1 MRVAKFY
8 TLRNKLIVSF
18 LAVALIPLILLTL
31 INKDTT
37 QKILKDNAQQA
48 LVAVASQTATSIDS
62 FIDNNLSNVRVESSL
77 SGLAN
82 YLSLS
87 QEERLGSVEEKVA
100 GDILKSLSSR
110 DLNNISRRDF
120 SNIFSYALLDLQ
132 GRNVLDTNTINIGK
146 DESNRDYFIEPLK
159 TKLPYASTVQLA
171 IDSQLVIIYFSNRV
185 SNLQGEAIGVLRVA
199 YNANVIQQL
208 ISKPTNFV
216 GSESFAILLD
226 ENYIRLAHS
235 KIPEL
240 TFKSVIPLSP
250 TKVQQLQADE
260 RLPIRPLAELSTNLP
275 MLKKGLDNTSK
286 KPQST
291 SYLTTQLT
299 ETGNQWN
306 SLAIAPLTT
315 KPWFVIFAQPQSAF
329 LAPIQA
335 QTNTALVL
343 AIVIAGMV
351 TITAVIMGQILTR
364 PLISLTKKVSQF
376 TAGNLN
382 IRVKIRAKDEIGNL
396 ANSFNNM
403 MERIQNY
410 TESLEAKN
418 TELSDIAKLKDEF
431 LANTSHELKT
441 PLNGIIGIAE
451 SMIDGATG
459 ELNQEQNTNLLMI
472 ASSGRRLS
480 NLINDILD
488 LSRLKH
494 KNLELQIKPV
504 GMREITDIVL
514 SLSKPLVQQ
523 KKLQL
528 INSISAETP
537 AVSADE
543 NRIQQVLYNLI
554 GNAIKFTDAGIIE
567 VSAVVIP
574 SFQLSFD
581 KAKERGLLEIT
592 ISDTGIGIAS
602 DKLDRV
608 FESFEQ
614 ADGSIT
620 RSYGGSGLG
629 LSITKQLIELQGGK
643 IRVQSTL
650 GRGSQFIFTLPLS
663 TEQNKTLYRST
674 PPSISPPDLFIPKN
688 TIVSKNRE
696 ISTLPP
702 PSLSQTSKV
711 FKLLI
716 VDDEPINLQVLS
728 NLLSLENYSLTL
740 THSPLEALELIEKGL
755 KPDLILLDIMM
766 PQMTGYEVCQ
776 KIRQRFLANELPIV
790 LLTAKNQVSDFVEG
804 FNAGANDYLTKP
816 FSRNELLVRIRN
828 HIKLAKI
835 NLSYNRFVPRE
846 FLKFLEKESI
856 IDVQL
861 GDQVQREMTI
871 LFSDIRS
878 FTTLSESMTPKQNFD
893 FLNAYLKRV
902 SPVIRNNSGFI
913 DKYIGDAIMALFPE
927 VPDDALRAAVDMQKQ
942 VYDYNLKRQ
951 KSGHLP
957 IAIGIGIHTGN
968 IMLGMIGE
976 EQRLEGTVI
985 SDAVNLAARLESL
998 TKVYGAS
1005 ILISGQTLS
1014 KLDNATDYNCRFI
1027 DQVQVKGKTER
1038 IAVFEVYDSNPREI
1052 FDLKSQ
1058 TLGIFEQAI
1067 LCYHNQKVSEAFQL
1081 FQEVLKINKEDRVAM
1096 LYIKRCEQL
1105 QNPAIVEEWGRLDET
1120 IQKL

>member
-1 MRVAKFY
+1 MRLAKFY

-18 LAVALIPLILLTL
+18 LAVALIPLILLAL
-31 INKDTT
+31 INRDTT
-37 QKILKDNAQQA
+37 QKTLKDNAQQA

-77 SGLAN
+77 PGLAE
-82 YLSLS
+82 YLSLP
-87 QEERLGSVEEKVA
+87 QEARIGSAEEKVA
-100 GDILKSLSSR
+100 GYILRSLIRR
-110 DLNNISRRDF
+110 DLN
-120 SNIFSYALLDLQ
+120 NIFSYALLDLQ
-132 GRNVLDTNTINIGK
+132 GRNLLDTNTIDIGK

-159 TKLPYASTVQLA
+159 TNLPYASAIQLTE
-171 IDSQLVIIYFSNRV
+171 DSNIVKIYFSNPVR
-185 SNLQGEAIGVLRVA
+185 NIKGEAIGILRVS
-199 YNANVIQQL
+199 YNATVIQKL

-216 GSESFAILLD
+216 GLESFAILLD
-226 ENYIRLAHS
+226 ENYIRVAHS

-240 TFKSVIPLSP
+240 TFKSVVPLSQ
-250 TKVQQLQADE
+250 TLIQKLQADQ
-260 RLPIRPLAELSTNLP
+260 RLPLLPFAELSTNLP
-275 MLKKGLDNTSK
+275 ALKKGLDNTTK
-286 KPQST
+286 KASST

-299 ETGNQWN
+299 ETGDQWN
-306 SLAIAPLTT
+306 SVAIAPLAT

-343 AIVIAGMV
+343 AVIIAGIV
-351 TITAVIMGQILTR
+351 TVTAVIMGQILTK
-364 PLISLTKKVSQF
+364 PLISLTRKVSQF

-396 ANSFNNM
+396 AHSFNHL

-410 TESLEAKN
+410 TESLETKN
-418 TELSDIAKLKDEF
+418 TELSDIDKLKDEF

-441 PLNGIIGIAE
+441 PLHGIIGIAE

-459 ELNQEQNTNLLMI
+459 KLNQEQQNNLLMI

-488 LSRLKH
+488 FSRLKH
-494 KNLELQIKPV
+494 KNLELQLKPV
-504 GMREITDIVL
+504 GMRELTDIVL
-514 SLSKPLVQQ
+514 SLSKPLAQQ
-523 KKLQL
+523 KNLQL
-528 INSISAETP
+528 INSISAEIP
-537 AVSADE
+537 PVFADE
-543 NRIQQVLYNLI
+543 DRIQQVLYNLI
-554 GNAIKFTDAGIIE
+554 GNAIKFTETGIIE

-574 SFQLSFD
+574 SFRLSFD
-581 KAKERGLLEIT
+581 QAKEKGLLEI
-592 ISDTGIGIAS
+592 IVSDTGIGIAS
-602 DKLDRV
+602 DKLDRI

-614 ADGSIT
+614 VDGSIT

-629 LSITKQLIELQGGK
+629 LSITKQLVELQGGK
-643 IRVQSTL
+643 IRVESTL

-663 TEQNKTLYRST
+663 TEENKTLYRST
-674 PPSISPPDLFIPKN
+674 PPSISLDNLFIPE
-688 TIVSKNRE
+688 TFIVSRNRE
-696 ISTLPP
+696 LSLPL
-702 PSLSQTSKV
+702 PSLTQTNKV
-711 FKLLI
+711 YKLLI

-728 NLLSLENYSLTL
+728 NLLSLEDYSLTL
-740 THSPLEALELIEKGL
+740 THSPIEALELIEKGL

-835 NLSYNRFVPRE
+835 NSSYNRFVPRE
-846 FLKFLEKESI
+846 FLKFLGKESI

-861 GDQVQREMTI
+861 GDQVQQEMTI

-878 FTTLSESMTPKQNFD
+878 FTTLSESMTPKENFD

-902 SPVIRNNSGFI
+902 SPVIRDNSGFI

-927 VPDDALRAAVDMQKQ
+927 VPDDALRAAVEMQKQ

-1005 ILISGQTLS
+1005 ILISRQTLS
-1014 KLDNATDYNCRFI
+1014 KLDNATDYNCRFV
-1027 DQVQVKGKTER
+1027 DKVQVKGKTEL

-1067 LCYHNQKVSEAFQL
+1067 YCYHDQKISEALQL
-1081 FQEVLKINKEDRVAM
+1081 FQEVLKINKEDGVAR
-1096 LYIKRCEQL
+1096 LYIKRCEHL
-1105 QNPAIVEEWGRLDET
+1105 QNHTTVEEWEKIVQT
-1120 IQKL
+1120 NQKF

>member
-31 INKDTT
+31 INKYTT
-37 QKILKDNAQQA
+37 QKTLKDNAQQA

-62 FIDNNLSNVRVESSL
+62 FIDNNLSNVRVESNL
-77 SGLAN
+77 PGLAT
-82 YLSLS
+82 YLSLA
-87 QEERLGSVEEKVA
+87 QEERIGSVEEKVA
-100 GDILKSLSSR
+100 GDILRSLSSR
-110 DLNNISRRDF
+110 DLNNLNRTDF
-120 SNIFSYALLDLQ
+120 RNIFSYALLDLQ
-132 GRNVLDTNTINIGK
+132 GRNVLDTNTIDIGK
-146 DESNRDYFIEPLK
+146 DESNRDYFSEPLK
-159 TKLPYASTVQLA
+159 TKSSYASAMRLTR
-171 IDSQLVIIYFSNRV
+171 DSKLITIYFSHPV
-185 SNLQGEAIGVLRVA
+185 LNLQGDTIGILRIS
-199 YNANVIQQL
+199 YNATVIQQL
-208 ISKPTNFV
+208 ISKPTNFA

-240 TFKSVIPLSP
+240 IFQSVIPLSP
-250 TKVQQLQADE
+250 TLVQKLQADE
-260 RLPIRPLAELSTNLP
+260 RLPIRPLADLSTNLP
-275 MLKKGLDNTSK
+275 VLKKGLDGITK
-286 KPQST
+286 KAQST
-291 SYLTTQLT
+291 SYLTAQLT
-299 ETGNQWN
+299 ETGNQLN
-306 SLAIAPLTT
+306 SVAIAPVMK
-315 KPWFVIFAQPQSAF
+315 KPWLVLFVQPQSAF
-329 LAPIQA
+329 LAPIQS

-382 IRVKIRAKDEIGNL
+382 IRVRVRAKDEIGNL

-403 MERIQNY
+403 IERIQNY
-410 TESLEAKN
+410 TENLETKN
-418 TELSDIAKLKDEF
+418 SELSNLDKLKDEF

-459 ELNQEQNTNLLMI
+459 DLNQEQHTNLLMI

-488 LSRLKH
+488 FSRLKH
-494 KNLELQIKPV
+494 KNIDLQIKPV
-504 GMREITDIVL
+504 GMRELTDIVL
-514 SLSKPLVQQ
+514 SLSRPLAQQ

-528 INSISAETP
+528 INSISAEIP
-537 AVSADE
+537 VVSADE

-554 GNAIKFTDAGIIE
+554 GNAIKFTETGIIE
-567 VSAVVIP
+567 VSAVIIP
-574 SFQLSFD
+574 AFQLSFD
-581 KAKERGLLEIT
+581 KAKEKSLLEIT
-592 ISDTGIGIAS
+592 ISDTGVGITS
-602 DKLDRV
+602 DKLDRI

-629 LSITKQLIELQGGK
+629 LSITKQLVELHGGK
-643 IRVQSTL
+643 ISVESTL
-650 GRGSQFIFTLPLS
+650 GRGSKFIFTLPLS
-663 TEQNKTLYRST
+663 VEQNKTLYRST
-674 PPSISPPDLFIPKN
+674 PPSISNPDLFIPKAS
-688 TIVSKNRE
+688 TISKSRE
-696 ISTLPP
+696 LSIPS
-702 PSLSQTSKV
+702 PSLIQTNKV

-740 THSPLEALELIEKGL
+740 THSPVEALELIEKGL

-766 PQMTGYEVCQ
+766 PQMTGYEVCR

-828 HIKLAKI
+828 HIQLAKI

-846 FLKFLEKESI
+846 FLKFLGKESI

-861 GDQVQREMTI
+861 GDQVQQEMTI

-878 FTTLSESMTPKQNFD
+878 FTTLSESMTPKENFD

-1014 KLDNATDYNCRFI
+1014 KLDNAIDYNCRFI
-1027 DQVQVKGKTER
+1027 DKVQVKGKTELV
-1038 IAVFEVYDSNPREI
+1038 AVFEVYNSNPRDI

-1058 TLGIFEQAI
+1058 TLGIFEQAVF
-1067 LCYHNQKVSEAFQL
+1067 CYHNQKISEALPL
-1081 FQEVLKINKEDRVAM
+1081 FQEVLKINQEDRVAM
-1096 LYIKRCEQL
+1096 LYIKRCEHL
-1105 QNPAIVEEWGRLDET
+1105 QRNAILEEWERPDET
-1120 IQKL
+1120 NQKI

>member
-1 MRVAKFY
+1 MRVAQFY

-18 LAVALIPLILLTL
+18 LAVALIPLILITL
-31 INKDTT
+31 INKHTT
-37 QKILKDNAQQA
+37 QKTLKDNAQQA

-62 FIDNNLSNVRVESSL
+62 FIDNNLSNVRVESIL
-77 SGLAN
+77 PGLAK

-87 QEERLGSVEEKVA
+87 VEEKLGNVDEKVA
-100 GDILKSLSSR
+100 GDILRSL
-110 DLNNISRRDF
+110 SRRDF
-120 SNIFSYALLDLQ
+120 INIFSYALLDLQ
-132 GRNVLDTNTINIGK
+132 GRNVLDTYTPDIGK
-146 DESNRDYFIEPLK
+146 DESNRDYFIQPLK
-159 TKLPYASTVQLA
+159 TNLPYASAMRLTG
-171 IDSQLVIIYFSNRV
+171 DSNLVKIYFSSPVRNIKGDTIGILRV
-185 SNLQGEAIGVLRVA
+185 S
-199 YNANVIQQL
+199 YNATVIQQL
-208 ISKPTNFV
+208 ISKPTDFA

-240 TFKSVIPLSP
+240 TFKSVVPLP
-250 TKVQQLQADE
+250 QNLVQQLQADH
-260 RLPIRPLAELSTNLP
+260 RLPVLPAAELSTNLP
-275 MLKKGLDNTSK
+275 ILKKGLDDTTK
-286 KPQST
+286 KAKST
-291 SYLTTQLT
+291 SYLTTKLT

-315 KPWFVIFAQPQSAF
+315 KPWFVIFAQPQAAF

-335 QTNTALVL
+335 QTNTALML
-343 AIVIAGMV
+343 AAIIAGMV
-351 TITAVIMGQILTR
+351 TIAAVVMGQILTK

-403 MERIQNY
+403 IERIQNY

-418 TELSDIAKLKDEF
+418 TELSDIDKLKDEF

-459 ELNQEQNTNLLMI
+459 DLNQEQNTNLLMI

-494 KNLELQIKPV
+494 KNLELQIKPI

-514 SLSKPLVQQ
+514 TLSKPLAQQ
-523 KKLQL
+523 KSLQL
-528 INSISAETP
+528 INSISTEIP

-554 GNAIKFTDAGIIE
+554 GNAIKFTEMGTIE

-574 SFQLSFD
+574 SFKLSFD
-581 KAKERGLLEIT
+581 KAKEKGLLEIT

-602 DKLDRV
+602 DKLERI

-629 LSITKQLIELQGGK
+629 LSITKQLVELQGGK
-643 IRVQSTL
+643 IRVESTL
-650 GRGSQFIFTLPLS
+650 GKGSQFIFTLPLS
-663 TEQNKTLYRST
+663 VEQNKTIYRST
-674 PPSISPPDLFIPKN
+674 PPSISNPNLFLSKTPIILKNKEFSIP
-688 TIVSKNRE
+688 R
-696 ISTLPP
+696 
-702 PSLSQTSKV
+702 PSLIQTNKV

-728 NLLSLENYSLTL
+728 NLLALENYSLTL
-740 THSPLEALELIEKGL
+740 THSPVEALELMEKGL

-766 PQMTGYEVCQ
+766 PQMTGYEVCR

-816 FSRNELLVRIRN
+816 FSRDELLVRIRN
-828 HIKLAKI
+828 HIQLAKI

-846 FLKFLEKESI
+846 FLKFLGKESI

-878 FTTLSESMTPKQNFD
+878 FTTLSESMTPKENFD

-942 VYDYNLKRQ
+942 VYDYNIKRQ
-951 KSGHLP
+951 KNGHLP

-998 TKVYGAS
+998 TKVYGTS

-1014 KLDNATDYNCRFI
+1014 KLDNAIDYNCRFI
-1027 DQVQVKGKTER
+1027 DKVQVKGKTELV
-1038 IAVFEVYDSNPREI
+1038 AVFEVYDSNPREV
-1052 FDLKSQ
+1052 FDLKKE
-1058 TLGIFEQAI
+1058 TLGTFEQAI
-1067 LCYHNQKVSEAFQL
+1067 FCYHNQKISEALQL
-1081 FQEVLKINKEDRVAM
+1081 FQEVLKINQEDRVAL
-1096 LYIKRCEQL
+1096 LYVKRCEHL
-1105 QNPAIVEEWGRLDET
+1105 QKNAMLEEWERIDET

>member
-1 MRVAKFY
+1 MRLAKFY

-18 LAVALIPLILLTL
+18 LAVALIPLILLAL

-37 QKILKDNAQQA
+37 QKTLKDNAQQA
-48 LVAVASQTATSIDS
+48 LVAVASQTAASIDS
-62 FIDNNLSNVRVESSL
+62 FIENNLSNVRVESSL
-77 SGLAN
+77 PGLAE
-82 YLSLS
+82 YLSLP
-87 QEERLGSVEEKVA
+87 QGERIGSVEEKVA
-100 GDILKSLSSR
+100 GYILRSLIRR
-110 DLNNISRRDF
+110 DLNNI
-120 SNIFSYALLDLQ
+120 FSYTLLDLQ
-132 GRNVLDTNTINIGK
+132 GRNLLDTNTIDIGK
-146 DESNRDYFIEPLK
+146 DESNRDYFTEPLK
-159 TKLPYASTVQLA
+159 TNLPYASA
-171 IDSQLVIIYFSNRV
+171 IRLTEDSNIVKIYFSNPVR
-185 SNLQGEAIGVLRVA
+185 NIKGEAIGILRVS
-199 YNANVIQQL
+199 YNATVIQRL

-216 GSESFAILLD
+216 GAESFAILLD
-226 ENYIRLAHS
+226 ENYIRVAHS

-240 TFKSVIPLSP
+240 TFKSVVPLSQ
-250 TKVQQLQADE
+250 TLVQKLQADQ
-260 RLPIRPLAELSTNLP
+260 RLPILPIAELSTNLP
-275 MLKKGLDNTSK
+275 ALKKGLDDTTK
-286 KPQST
+286 KALST

-364 PLISLTKKVSQF
+364 PLISLTQKVSQF

-382 IRVKIRAKDEIGNL
+382 IRVKVRSKDEIGNL
-396 ANSFNNM
+396 ANSFNHM

-410 TESLEAKN
+410 TESLEVKN
-418 TELSDIAKLKDEF
+418 TELSDIDKLKDEF

-441 PLNGIIGIAE
+441 PLHGIIGIAE

-459 ELNQEQNTNLLMI
+459 ALNQEQQTNLLMI
-472 ASSGRRLS
+472 ASSGKRLS

-488 LSRLKH
+488 FSRLKH
-494 KNLELQIKPV
+494 KNLELQLKPV
-504 GMREITDIVL
+504 GMRELTDIVL
-514 SLSKPLVQQ
+514 SLSKPLAKQ
-523 KKLQL
+523 KNLQL
-528 INSISAETP
+528 INSISAEIP
-537 AVSADE
+537 PVFADE
-543 NRIQQVLYNLI
+543 NRLQQVLYNLI
-554 GNAIKFTDAGIIE
+554 GNAIKFTETGTIE

-581 KAKERGLLEIT
+581 KAKEKDLLEIT
-592 ISDTGIGIAS
+592 VSDTGIGIAP
-602 DKLDRV
+602 DKLDRI

-629 LSITKQLIELQGGK
+629 LSITKQLVELQGGK
-643 IRVQSTL
+643 IRVESTL

-663 TEQNKTLYRST
+663 LEQNKTLYRST
-674 PPSISPPDLFIPKN
+674 PPSISFHNLFIPE
-688 TIVSKNRE
+688 TFTVSQNRE
-696 ISTLPP
+696 IAHLPL
-702 PSLSQTSKV
+702 PSLTKTNKV

-740 THSPLEALELIEKGL
+740 THSPIEALELIEKGL
-755 KPDLILLDIMM
+755 RPDLILLDIMM

-790 LLTAKNQVSDFVEG
+790 LLTAKNQISDFVEG

-846 FLKFLEKESI
+846 FLKFLGKESI

-861 GDQVQREMTI
+861 GDQVQQEMTI

-878 FTTLSESMTPKQNFD
+878 FTTLSESMTPKENFD

-913 DKYIGDAIMALFPE
+913 DKYIGDAVMALFPE

-1014 KLDNATDYNCRFI
+1014 KLDNAVDYNCRFI
-1027 DQVQVKGKTER
+1027 DKVQVKGKTEL
-1038 IAVFEVYDSNPREI
+1038 IAVFEVYDSNTREI

-1067 LCYHNQKVSEAFQL
+1067 FCYHHQKISEALRL
-1081 FQEVLKINKEDRVAM
+1081 FQEVLKINKEDRVAR

-1105 QNPAIVEEWGRLDET
+1105 QSHSRVEEWERLDET
-1120 IQKL
+1120 NQKL

>member
-8 TLRNKLIVSF
+8 TLRNKLIVCF

-37 QKILKDNAQQA
+37 QKTLKDNAQQA

-77 SGLAN
+77 PGLAK
-82 YLSLS
+82 YLSLP
-87 QEERLGSVEEKVA
+87 QEERIGSVEEKVA
-100 GDILKSLSSR
+100 GDILRSLIRR
-110 DLNNISRRDF
+110 DLN
-120 SNIFSYALLDLQ
+120 NIFSYALLDLQ
-132 GRNVLDTNTINIGK
+132 GRNLLDTNTIDIGK
-146 DESNRDYFIEPLK
+146 NESNSDYFIEPLK
-159 TKLPYASTVQLA
+159 TNLPYASA
-171 IDSQLVIIYFSNRV
+171 IRLTEDSKIVKIYFSNPLR
-185 SNLQGEAIGVLRVA
+185 NFKGEAIGVLRIS
-199 YNANVIQQL
+199 YNATVIQRL

-216 GSESFAILLD
+216 GLESFAILLD
-226 ENYIRLAHS
+226 ENYIRVIHS
-235 KIPEL
+235 KISEL
-240 TFKSVIPLSP
+240 TFKSVVPLSQ
-250 TKVQQLQADE
+250 TLVQKLQADQ
-260 RLPIRPLAELSTNLP
+260 RLPIRTPAELSTNLP
-275 MLKKGLDNTSK
+275 ALKKGLDDATK
-286 KPQST
+286 KASST

-306 SLAIAPLTT
+306 SVAIAPLTT
-315 KPWFVIFAQPQSAF
+315 KPWVVIFAQPQSAF

-335 QTNTALVL
+335 QTNTVLVL
-343 AIVIAGMV
+343 AIIIAGIV

-382 IRVKIRAKDEIGNL
+382 IRVKIRSKDEIGNL
-396 ANSFNNM
+396 ANSFNHM

-410 TESLEAKN
+410 TENLETKN
-418 TELSDIAKLKDEF
+418 TELSNIAKLKDEF

-441 PLNGIIGIAE
+441 PLHGIIGIAE
-451 SMIDGATG
+451 SMMDGATG
-459 ELNQEQNTNLLMI
+459 ELNQEQQTNLLMI

-488 LSRLKH
+488 FSRLKH
-494 KNLELQIKPV
+494 KNLELQLKPV
-504 GMREITDIVL
+504 GMRELTNIVL
-514 SLSKPLVQQ
+514 SLSQTLAQPKN
-523 KKLQL
+523 LQL
-528 INSISAETP
+528 INSISAEIP
-537 AVSADE
+537 PVFADE
-543 NRIQQVLYNLI
+543 NRLQQVLYNLI
-554 GNAIKFTDAGIIE
+554 GNAIKFTETGTIE
-567 VSAVVIP
+567 VSAVVLP
-574 SFQLSFD
+574 YFRLSFD
-581 KAKERGLLEIT
+581 QSKEKGLLEVT
-592 ISDTGIGIAS
+592 VSDTGIGIAS
-602 DKLDRV
+602 DKLERI

-629 LSITKQLIELQGGK
+629 LSITKQLVELQGGK
-643 IRVQSTL
+643 IRAESTL
-650 GRGSQFIFTLPLS
+650 GKGSQFIFTLPLS
-663 TEQNKTLYRST
+663 PEQNKTLYRST
-674 PPSISPPDLFIPKN
+674 PPSISLPDLFIPK
-688 TIVSKNRE
+688 TFIVPKNRE
-696 ISTLPP
+696 FPTLSL
-702 PSLSQTSKV
+702 PSLTQTNKV

-740 THSPLEALELIEKGL
+740 THSPIEALELIEKGL

-790 LLTAKNQVSDFVEG
+790 LLTAKNQVSDFLEG

-816 FSRNELLVRIRN
+816 FSRNELLIRIRN

-846 FLKFLEKESI
+846 FLKFLGKDSI

-861 GDQVQREMTI
+861 GDQVQQEMTI

-878 FTTLSESMTPKQNFD
+878 FTTLSESMTPKENFD

-913 DKYIGDAIMALFPE
+913 DKYIGDAVMALFPE
-927 VPDDALRAAVDMQKQ
+927 VPDDALRAAVEMQKQ

-985 SDAVNLAARLESL
+985 SDAVNLTARLESL

-1014 KLDNATDYNCRFI
+1014 KLDNAVDYNCRFI
-1027 DQVQVKGKTER
+1027 DKVQVKGKTEL
-1038 IAVFEVYDSNPREI
+1038 IAVFEVYDSNTHEI

-1067 LCYHNQKVSEAFQL
+1067 FCYHNKKISEAFQL
-1081 FQEVLKINKEDRVAM
+1081 FQEVLRINKEDRVAM
-1096 LYIKRCEQL
+1096 LYIKRCQQL
-1105 QNPAIVEEWGRLDET
+1105 QNYTSVEEWERLDESN
-1120 IQKL
+1120 QKL

>member
-1 MRVAKFY
+1 MRVAQFY

-18 LAVALIPLILLTL
+18 LAVALIPLILITL
-31 INKDTT
+31 INKHTT
-37 QKILKDNAQQA
+37 QKTLKDNAQQA
-48 LVAVASQTATSIDS
+48 LVAVASQTATGIDF
-62 FIDNNLSNVRVESSL
+62 FIDNNLSNVRVESIL
-77 SGLAN
+77 PGLAK
-82 YLSLS
+82 YLSLPL
-87 QEERLGSVEEKVA
+87 EERLGNVDEKVA
-100 GDILKSLSSR
+100 GDILRSL
-110 DLNNISRRDF
+110 SRRDF
-120 SNIFSYALLDLQ
+120 INIFSYALLDLQ
-132 GRNVLDTNTINIGK
+132 GRNVLDTYTPDIGK
-146 DESNRDYFIEPLK
+146 DESNRDYFIQPLK
-159 TKLPYASTVQLA
+159 TNLPYASAMRLTG
-171 IDSQLVIIYFSNRV
+171 DSNIVKIYFSSPVRNIKGDTIGILRV
-185 SNLQGEAIGVLRVA
+185 S
-199 YNANVIQQL
+199 YNATVIQQL
-208 ISKPTNFV
+208 ISKPTDFA

-240 TFKSVIPLSP
+240 TFKSVVPLP
-250 TKVQQLQADE
+250 QNLVQQLQADQ
-260 RLPIRPLAELSTNLP
+260 RLPVLPAAELSTNLP
-275 MLKKGLDNTSK
+275 ILKKGLDDTTK
-286 KPQST
+286 KAKST
-291 SYLTTQLT
+291 SYLTTKLT

-315 KPWFVIFAQPQSAF
+315 KPWFVIFAQPQAAF

-335 QTNTALVL
+335 QTNTALML
-343 AIVIAGMV
+343 AAIIAGMV
-351 TITAVIMGQILTR
+351 TIAAVVMGQILTK

-403 MERIQNY
+403 IERIQNY

-418 TELSDIAKLKDEF
+418 TELSDIDKLKDEF

-459 ELNQEQNTNLLMI
+459 DLNQEQNTNLLMI

-494 KNLELQIKPV
+494 KNLELQIKPI

-514 SLSKPLVQQ
+514 TLSKPLAQQ
-523 KKLQL
+523 KSLQL
-528 INSISAETP
+528 INSISTEIP

-554 GNAIKFTDAGIIE
+554 GNAIKFTGTGTIE

-574 SFQLSFD
+574 SFKLSFD
-581 KAKERGLLEIT
+581 KAKEKGLLEIT

-602 DKLDRV
+602 DKLERI

-629 LSITKQLIELQGGK
+629 LSITKQLVELQGGK
-643 IRVQSTL
+643 IRVESTL
-650 GRGSQFIFTLPLS
+650 GKGSQFIFTLPLS
-663 TEQNKTLYRST
+663 VEQNKTLYRST
-674 PPSISPPDLFIPKN
+674 PPSISNPNLFISKTPIILKN
-688 TIVSKNRE
+688 KELYIPRS
-696 ISTLPP
+696 
-702 PSLSQTSKV
+702 SLIQTNKV

-728 NLLSLENYSLTL
+728 NLLALENYSLTL
-740 THSPLEALELIEKGL
+740 THSPIEALELMEKGL

-766 PQMTGYEVCQ
+766 PQMTGYEVCR

-816 FSRNELLVRIRN
+816 FSRDELLVRIRN
-828 HIKLAKI
+828 HIQLAKI

-878 FTTLSESMTPKQNFD
+878 FTTLSESMTPKENFD

-942 VYDYNLKRQ
+942 VYDYNIKRQ
-951 KSGHLP
+951 KNGHLP

-998 TKVYGAS
+998 TKVYGTS

-1014 KLDNATDYNCRFI
+1014 KLDNAIDYNCRFI
-1027 DQVQVKGKTER
+1027 DKVQVKGKTELV
-1038 IAVFEVYDSNPREI
+1038 AVFEVYDSNPREV
-1052 FDLKSQ
+1052 FDLKKE
-1058 TLGIFEQAI
+1058 TLGTFEQAI
-1067 LCYHNQKVSEAFQL
+1067 FCYHNQKISEALQL
-1081 FQEVLKINKEDRVAM
+1081 FQEVLKINQEDRVAL

-1105 QNPAIVEEWGRLDET
+1105 QKNAMLEEWERIDET